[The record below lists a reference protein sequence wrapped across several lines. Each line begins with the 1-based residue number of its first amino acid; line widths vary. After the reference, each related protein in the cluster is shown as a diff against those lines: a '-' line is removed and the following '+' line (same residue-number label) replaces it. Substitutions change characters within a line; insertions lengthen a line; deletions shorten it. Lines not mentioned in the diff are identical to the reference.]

1 MTAAITAAVAT
12 LTTPRISVTIGGW
25 ATDGPIT
32 VSRVH
37 PDGTSWAVRGIP
49 DVSGGASFGYDYEA
63 PLDSLVSYTAS
74 GLSSGA
80 VTTAVTDAWLL
91 VPGLPQQAQK
101 VLPTK
106 IPDDDYARPTAQ
118 IAGPFRAYPAVEFGE
133 LSSPSATLQL
143 TTQTDTEFAS
153 LMSIFRQSGVLL
165 LRMPGS
171 TMDWRYVAVS
181 SVKPSNPT
189 GTLDQPLKI
198 ITLSTLAVLA
208 PAGGVFGDPSAS
220 YQAIV
225 DSGRTYQTLLDW
237 KGTGAT
243 VYLDL
248 LRGGF

>member
-1 MTAAITAAVAT
+1 MATITAAAAT
-12 LTTPRISVTIGGW
+12 LTTPRISVTVSGW
-25 ATDGPIT
+25 ATDGPII

-63 PLDSLVSYTAS
+63 PLNSAVSYSAS
-74 GLSSGA
+74 GVSSGA
-80 VTTAVTDAWLL
+80 VSTGVTDAWLL

-101 VLPTK
+101 VLPSA
-106 IPDDDYARPTAQ
+106 IPDDDYTRPMVQ
-118 IAGPFRAYPAVEFGE
+118 LAGPFRAYPAVEFGE
-133 LSSPSATLQL
+133 MSSPSATLQL
-143 TTQTDTEFAS
+143 ITQSAAEFAS
-153 LMSIFRQSGVLL
+153 LMSIFTQSGVLL

-189 GTLDQPLKI
+189 RVLDQPVKI
-198 ITLSTLAVLA
+198 TTLSTIAVLA

-220 YQAIV
+220 YQALL
-225 DSGRTYQTLLDW
+225 DSGKTYQQLLDW